1 MKRSFELE
9 DSFRSLNH
17 IPRSQTQKKKTF
29 NLIIQQ
35 GKPSPS
41 YRTIFSNWAG
51 LILTLSMLIVCTGF
65 LYIQIATPLNSQH
78 SSIKTA
84 DHFAAGEVERTYL
97 GRASSDYYF
106 SLKTSNLTMPGI
118 LSMDDKQW
126 LKTINK
132 ALVNMEQTDVKPAG
146 NAAYDLLVISD
157 GREPAQLKL
166 WFIDDNIF
174 IKQFNSEEI
183 YKLPALQAQEIKD
196 TLIGIQQQVQF

>member
-29 NLIIQQ
+29 HLIIQQ
-35 GKPSPS
+35 SKPSPS
-41 YRTIFSNWAG
+41 YRTIISNWAG
-51 LILTLSMLIVCTGF
+51 LILTLGMLIVCSGF
-65 LYIQIATPLNSQH
+65 LYIQIASPLKSHH
-78 SSIKTA
+78 SSIKPA
-84 DHFAAGEVERTYL
+84 DHFSAGEVERTYL
-97 GRASSDYYF
+97 GRASSNYYY

-118 LSMDDKQW
+118 LSMDDKRW

-132 ALVNMEQTDVKPAG
+132 ALVNMEQTDIKPAG

-166 WFIDDNIF
+166 WITEDNIF
-174 IKQFNSEEI
+174 IKQFNSKEV
-183 YKLPALQAQEIKD
+183 YRLPSLQAKEIKE